1 MATTQIQTVHTGADK
16 AKLGLAV
23 ALVLAALS
31 GFYLL
36 GQQGQWLQWGVL
48 LACLAGAVV
57 VFFLSES
64 GRQLAG
70 FGREAW
76 REVRKVVWPARKEAM
91 QITAYVFGCADHG
104 AVPLAVGQD
113 AGMAFLRFD
122 SGMEKIMTDAVASP
136 SAVSPMAA
144 SANPDLRWYVVH
156 AYSGME
162 KAVERNILERIAR
175 SGMQHKFGRI
185 LVPMEE
191 VVEVKNGQKRT
202 TERKFFPGYVLVEM
216 IMDDESWHL
225 VKHTNKVTGFV
236 GGAKNRPAPIS
247 EAEVMKIV
255 NQMQEGTEKPR
266 HKVEFVVGEYVRVKD
281 GPFTDFNGSVEDVNY
296 EKSKVRVS
304 VTIFGR
310 STPVE
315 LEFSQIEKT

>member
-1 MATTQIQTVHTGADK
+1 MSDVVETPSGDTAAQ
-16 AKLGLAV
+16 
-23 ALVLAALS
+23 VLAKA
-31 GFYLL
+31 
-36 GQQGQWLQWGVL
+36 
-48 LACLAGAVV
+48 
-57 VFFLSES
+57 
-64 GRQLAG
+64 
-70 FGREAW
+70 
-76 REVRKVVWPARKEAM
+76 PA
-91 QITAYVFGCADHG
+91 H
-104 AVPLAVGQD
+104 
-113 AGMAFLRFD
+113 
-122 SGMEKIMTDAVASP
+122 
-136 SAVSPMAA
+136 
-144 SANPDLRWYVVH
+144 PDLRWYVVH

-162 KAVERNILERIAR
+162 KAVERNIIERINRA
-175 SGMQHKFGRI
+175 GMQDKLGRI

-191 VVEVKNGQKRT
+191 VVEIKNGQKKT

-216 IMDDESWHL
+216 VMNDDTWHL

-266 HKVEFVVGEYVRVKD
+266 HKVEFVVGEFVRVKD

-296 EKSKVRVS
+296 EKSKVRVA

>member
-1 MATTQIQTVHTGADK
+1 MA
-16 AKLGLAV
+16 
-23 ALVLAALS
+23 VLRLDP
-31 GFYLL
+31 
-36 GQQGQWLQWGVL
+36 GV
-48 LACLAGAVV
+48 
-57 VFFLSES
+57 
-64 GRQLAG
+64 
-70 FGREAW
+70 
-76 REVRKVVWPARKEAM
+76 
-91 QITAYVFGCADHG
+91 
-104 AVPLAVGQD
+104 
-113 AGMAFLRFD
+113 
-122 SGMEKIMTDAVASP
+122 EKMMTDDVLVPAAESTP
-136 SAVSPMAA
+136 SAAA
-144 SANPDLRWYVVH
+144 GNPDLRWYVVH

-162 KAVERNILERIAR
+162 KAVERNIQERIVR
-175 SGMQHKFGRI
+175 SGMQSKFGRI

-191 VVEVKNGQKRT
+191 VVEVKNGQKKT

-216 IMDDESWHL
+216 VMDDDTWHL

-266 HKVEFVVGEYVRVKD
+266 HKIEFVVGEFVRVKE